1 MSEDRKDVAEELRR
15 VREEVRR
22 RASPGGAGPPGGAPA
37 PEARPPQSVAR
48 EELPVPE
55 PAPSPPDAGAVNET
69 WRAEAP
75 ASGGAVSLVR
85 RLVERVLGPRLEA
98 QQAFNARQVQLDNE
112 ILRYLEA
119 RFAATHRHYD
129 RILGLYGRHL
139 GEADERHM
147 ILQEELVA
155 HVRDLVH
162 RIDLVLAESD
172 RGRLSL
178 EAALEEVRSSL
189 RRLDERLPPR

>member
-1 MSEDRKDVAEELRR
+1 MSEDREDVAEEVRR

-22 RASPGGAGPPGGAPA
+22 RARLESAPPAAESPAL
-37 PEARPPQSVAR
+37 EVRTPQ
-48 EELPVPE
+48 PVPRETVPPSE
-55 PAPSPPDAGAVNET
+55 PPPSPPDAAAVNEA
-69 WRAEAP
+69 WRAETP
-75 ASGGAVSLVR
+75 LPGGHFSVFR
-85 RLVERVLGPRLEA
+85 RLLERVLGPRFEA

-112 ILRYLEA
+112 MLRYVEE

-139 GEADERHM
+139 GESDERHL

-155 HVRDLVH
+155 HVQDLV
-162 RIDLVLAESD
+162 RRVDLVLEESD

-178 EAALEEVRSSL
+178 EAALEQVRASL
-189 RRLDERLPPR
+189 RRLEERLPPR